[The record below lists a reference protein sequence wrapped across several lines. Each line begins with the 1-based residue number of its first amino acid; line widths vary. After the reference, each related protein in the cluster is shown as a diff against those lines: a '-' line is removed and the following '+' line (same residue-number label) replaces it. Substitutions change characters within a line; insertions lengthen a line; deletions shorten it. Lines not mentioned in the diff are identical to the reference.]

1 MLTPSEAQ
9 NKFGIVV
16 DSDCMVTPDG
26 TTWARMNGE
35 YVEIGYTAS
44 LSWWGM
50 GTTYAKIR
58 LNNVVGDYVLGED
71 IIAKLQSDRVAI
83 PLVVPVKQGVISR
96 WYLSDGDIL
105 QKTNAHTTPLCRIN
119 SK

>member
-50 GTTYAKIR
+50 DTYGEIR

-71 IIAKLQSDRVAI
+71 IIAELQSDRAAI